1 MRGSIPQRPLAD
13 KRAARARG
21 CRARRVSGRLRRIR
35 IDMARLPRHILF
47 DWNGTLQDDVRAA
60 VAGTNALLR
69 DQGSPEITVER
80 YREVF
85 TLPARSSYG
94 ALGIDLA
101 HHDWGAL
108 CDRFFSVFTS
118 YPVDLFPGAAGAL
131 RALRA
136 AGVSLSIVTSSEQR
150 AVERALERYGIRD
163 AFGAVSGQSDAAAG
177 SKVGQAL
184 ALFRSLGVAPDE
196 ACMVGDTGHD
206 KEVADEIGCACILLA
221 SGYESRAR
229 LAARGVPVLD
239 SVAALPSH
247 FGLGAAPGIPPGAPE
262 EPLRV

>member
-1 MRGSIPQRPLAD
+1 MT
-13 KRAARARG
+13 
-21 CRARRVSGRLRRIR
+21 
-35 IDMARLPRHILF
+35 RLPRHILF

-69 DQGSPEITVER
+69 DQGSPEITLER

-85 TLPARSSYG
+85 SFPARSSYA
-94 ALGIDLA
+94 ALGIDLE
-101 HHDWGAL
+101 HHDWDAL
-108 CDRFFSVFTS
+108 CDRFFSVFAS
-118 YPVDLFPGAAGAL
+118 HPVDLFPGAAGAL

-150 AVERALERYGIRD
+150 SVERALERYGIRD

-184 ALFRSLGVAPDE
+184 ALFRSLGIAPDE

-206 KEVADEIGCACILLA
+206 KEVADEIGCACVLFA

-229 LAARGVPVLD
+229 LAARGAPVLE
-239 SVAALPSH
+239 SVADLPAH
-247 FGLGAAPGIPPGAPE
+247 FGLGGSPGTPSTDSVTAR
-262 EPLRV
+262 RV

>member
-1 MRGSIPQRPLAD
+1 
-13 KRAARARG
+13 
-21 CRARRVSGRLRRIR
+21 
-35 IDMARLPRHILF
+35 MAPLPRHFFF

-69 DQGSPEITVER
+69 DQGRPEISVER

-85 TLPARSSYG
+85 SFPARSSYA
-94 ALGIDLA
+94 ALGIDLER
-101 HHDWGAL
+101 HDWGAL
-108 CDRFFSVFTS
+108 CDRFFAVFATH
-118 YPVDLFPGAAGAL
+118 PVSLFPGAAAAL

-136 AGVSLSIVTSSEQR
+136 AGATLSIVTSSEQR
-150 AVERALERYGIRD
+150 SVERALERYGIRD

-184 ALFRSLGVAPDE
+184 ALFRSLGIAPEE

-206 KEVADEIGCACILLA
+206 KEVADGIGCPCVLLA

-229 LAARGVPVLD
+229 LASRGVPVLD
-239 SVAALPSH
+239 SVADLPAH
-247 FGLGAAPGIPPGAPE
+247 FGLPRAIAHEDGFSG
-262 EPLRV
+262 